1 MKLLAPDCGTVR
13 KRFICICMAK
23 GQEAVRVYMSPEK
36 KRAFKAACAAKGLE
50 MSEVANN
57 LIDEWL
63 KENAVSSVQRP
74 QAG

>member
-13 KRFICICMAK
+13 KRFVCVGMAK

-63 KENAVSSVQRP
+63 KENAVSSVQ
-74 QAG
+74 QTQTG

>member
-1 MKLLAPDCGTVR
+1 MKLLAPDCGKVR
-13 KRFICICMAK
+13 KRFICIGMAK

-63 KENAVSSVQRP
+63 TENAVSSVQRP